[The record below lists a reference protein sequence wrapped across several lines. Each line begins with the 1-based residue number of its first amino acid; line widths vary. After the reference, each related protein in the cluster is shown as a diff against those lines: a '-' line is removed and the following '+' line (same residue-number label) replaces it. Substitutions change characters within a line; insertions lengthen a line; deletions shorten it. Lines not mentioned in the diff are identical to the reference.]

1 MTDFNEE
8 QIRYISRKRVAHLA
22 TCDKDEIPTVVPV
35 CYVFIDG
42 IIYTPIDKKSK
53 RVAPSKL
60 KRVKNILSNPNVS
73 LVMDE
78 YHDDWDKLSYIII
91 VGKAKLLDH
100 GVEHSNAL
108 DHLCNKYEQYREM
121 KLNTLGLPVI
131 RITPEK
137 VISWGNI

>member
-1 MTDFNEE
+1 MTDFNED

-22 TCDKDEIPTVVPV
+22 TCDKDGIPTVVPV
-35 CYVFIDG
+35 CHVFKDG
-42 IIYTPIDKKSK
+42 IIYTPIDKKPKKVS
-53 RVAPSKL
+53 PLKL
-60 KRVKNILSNPNVS
+60 KRVKNIIRNPNVS

-91 VGKAKLLDH
+91 VGIAKLLDH
-100 GVEHSNAL
+100 GEEHSSAL

-121 KLNTLGLPVI
+121 KLKTLGLPVI
-131 RITPEK
+131 SISPVK